1 MSGIAGIIHFDGRP
15 IAPGLI
21 ERMTGAMAHRGPDGI
36 NHWVRGSVALG
47 QCMLRTTPESLEEHQ
62 PLANEDESLM
72 LVMDGRVDN
81 WEDLRREL
89 LGRGAV
95 LRNRADAEL
104 VLRSYEVWGP
114 DCLTHIDGDF
124 ALVIWDARRR
134 EAFCARDRMG
144 NKPFHYHWSGSTL
157 AFTSELPP
165 ILALPWVEQE
175 PNEGMLA
182 EFLAGEWCSRDE
194 TLWTGVMRLVAAH
207 QMEVDRRGPRL
218 EQYWAPDLGAVL
230 PYKTDQDYVDHY
242 RELLFDSVRRLSR
255 SHRTVA
261 CELSGGLDSSAI
273 FCVAER
279 LRHAGKLSAPGIEAY
294 TLAFTDDSAA
304 NELTY
309 ARAVGEYLCVP
320 IHEVAPYIPPLSWY
334 SERARVYS
342 GAPAFPNGVM
352 LQGLRGQASK
362 KGCRV
367 ILNGIGGDE
376 WMGGS
381 RLYYAE
387 ELARRQWPR
396 LYDCIRRDLSVF
408 GAKKTIGLFVR
419 HGCVPLLPLAL
430 QNTLRHCVRRVRNKR
445 TDEHYWLSPSMR
457 VMIRMRQARFN
468 VGQLREPRSAGQ
480 RELLEMLHAA
490 YRYLGKEEDD
500 VFNAGFAIE
509 TRRPLDTFRI
519 VQYAFSTPER
529 LRLRGDLSKVIHR
542 QALRDVMPATILER
556 RTKAEFSVVFRRY
569 LDQLQEAVTRGIP
582 HRRQEW
588 VAPEGMTRLFRTYRE
603 SPRLGWPIWPLWLI
617 YACDRLLPRHRQVR
631 AVNSPDASSARS

>member
-1 MSGIAGIIHFDGRP
+1 M
-15 IAPGLI
+15 
-21 ERMTGAMAHRGPDGI
+21 
-36 NHWVRGSVALG
+36 
-47 QCMLRTTPESLEEHQ
+47 
-62 PLANEDESLM
+62 
-72 LVMDGRVDN
+72 
-81 WEDLRREL
+81 
-89 LGRGAV
+89 
-95 LRNRADAEL
+95 
-104 VLRSYEVWGP
+104 
-114 DCLTHIDGDF
+114 
-124 ALVIWDARRR
+124 
-134 EAFCARDRMG
+134 
-144 NKPFHYHWSGSTL
+144 
-157 AFTSELPP
+157 
-165 ILALPWVEQE
+165 
-175 PNEGMLA
+175 
-182 EFLAGEWCSRDE
+182 
-194 TLWTGVMRLVAAH
+194 
-207 QMEVDRRGPRL
+207 
-218 EQYWAPDLGAVL
+218 
-230 PYKTDQDYVDHY
+230 
-242 RELLFDSVRRLSR
+242 
-255 SHRTVA
+255 A

-279 LRHAGKLSAPGIEAY
+279 LRHAGKRSAPGIEAY

-342 GAPAFPNGVM
+342 GTPAFPNGVM

-408 GAKKTIGLFVR
+408 GAKRTIGLFVR

-445 TDEHYWLSPSMR
+445 TDEHTWLSPSMR
-457 VMIRMRQARFN
+457 VMVRMRQARFN

-480 RELLEMLHAA
+480 RELLEMLPAA

-529 LRLRGDLSKVIHR
+529 LRLRGDSSKVIHR

-569 LDQLQEAVTRGIP
+569 LDRLQEAVTSGIP
-582 HRRQEW
+582 HRRQEL
-588 VAPEGMTRLFRTYRE
+588 AGRT
-603 SPRLGWPIWPLWLI
+603 STL
-617 YACDRLLPRHRQVR
+617 
-631 AVNSPDASSARS
+631 